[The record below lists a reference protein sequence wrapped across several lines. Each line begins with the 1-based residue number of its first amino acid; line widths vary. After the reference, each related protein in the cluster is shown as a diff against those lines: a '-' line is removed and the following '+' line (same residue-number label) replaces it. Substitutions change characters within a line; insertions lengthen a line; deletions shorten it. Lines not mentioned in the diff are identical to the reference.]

1 MTSEKTSSPTGGAE
15 PDRIDSSSDQSVAEW
30 AQKLDSTAMQIRD
43 AIAKVG
49 NRATD
54 VEMHLK
60 GTRSTTNDDRVEEA
74 DGVGGADKPQA
85 S

>member
-1 MTSEKTSSPTGGAE
+1 MTIEKSSSPSAGAE
-15 PDRIDSSSDQSVAEW
+15 PDLIDSSSDQSVAAW
-30 AQKLDSTAMQIRD
+30 AEKLDSTAMQIRD
-43 AIAKVG
+43 AIAQVG

-74 DGVGGADKPQA
+74 DGVGGTDKPQV